1 MVKLIHFYK
10 GAERMFDFTAY
21 MPTRLLL
28 GKKSIDQ
35 FPQVVKSFGN
45 KALLVTGKRSMK
57 ESGFTDRAIRK
68 LSSVGIEVELFDEVQ
83 SNPTMKAVNEGGALA
98 RKASVDMV
106 IGLGGGSAL
115 DSAKAI
121 AVLAKYGGSIWDF
134 IEGKEIDKPVLP
146 IICLPST
153 AGTGSEVT
161 KYAVISNEKARLKE
175 GFASNF
181 IFPAVAVLDPELMST
196 VPHSLTV
203 KAGGDVLAHAIE
215 AYLTKLANPYS
226 DIVALESIRLCVKYL
241 KKVAKNGKNLKNRTA
256 MGWAS
261 SLAGIAISFVDV
273 VIGHHVSEAVGALYR
288 THHGETAALLL
299 PYAMEFN
306 FEGTKERLTHIAE
319 VMGVDIKGMSVDE
332 AALKSIEAVRS
343 LLKEIGIPEKL
354 RDLGVGKKEIP
365 KMLEILKKRVPDLK
379 AGNHHEITIES
390 IKQYIEMAL

>member
-1 MVKLIHFYK
+1 
-10 GAERMFDFTAY
+10 MFNFTAH
-21 MPTRLLL
+21 MPTRLLI
-28 GKKSIDQ
+28 GEKSIDQ
-35 FPQVVKSFGN
+35 FPKFVKSFGS

-57 ESGFTDRAIRK
+57 ESGYTEKVIK
-68 LSSVGIEVELFDEVQ
+68 NLTSNGIEVELFDKVR
-83 SNPTMKAVNEGGALA
+83 SNPTREAINAGGAFV
-98 RKASVDMV
+98 RRASVDMV

-121 AVLAKYGGSIWDF
+121 AVLGRYGGDIWDF

-161 KYAVISNEKARLKE
+161 KYAIISNEKERLKE

-181 IFPAVAVLDPELMST
+181 IFPEVAVIDPKLMST
-196 VPHSLTV
+196 APSSLTA
-203 KAGGDVLAHAIE
+203 KAGGDALAHAVE
-215 AYLTKLANPYS
+215 AYLTKLAHPYS
-226 DIVALESIRLCVKYL
+226 DIIAFESIRLSAKSL
-241 KKVAKNGKNLKNRTA
+241 KKVVENGKNLKSRIT

-306 FEGTKERLTHIAE
+306 FEGTEERLTRIAE
-319 VMGVDIKGMSVDE
+319 AMGVDIKGMSVNE
-332 AALKSIEAVRS
+332 AALKSIQAVRS
-343 LLKEIGIPEKL
+343 FLREIGIPEKL
-354 RDLGVGKKEIP
+354 RDLGVEKKAIP
-365 KMLEILKKRVPDLK
+365 EMLEILKNRIPDLK
-379 AGNHHEITIES
+379 AGNYHEITIES